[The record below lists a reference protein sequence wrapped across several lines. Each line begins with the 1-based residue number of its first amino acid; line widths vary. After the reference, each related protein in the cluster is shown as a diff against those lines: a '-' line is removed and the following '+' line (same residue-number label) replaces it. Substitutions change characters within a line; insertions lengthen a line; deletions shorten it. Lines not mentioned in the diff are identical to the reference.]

1 MSSIAAFLISFASIL
16 IGAAVGMGLKRFLP
30 AEVLEGG
37 SKEAIRLGAGF
48 LSTLSALVIGLMIAS
63 AKNSYDTQNT
73 NIRQLGANV
82 VLVDQMLL
90 KYGPETKTA
99 RALLRE
105 LISTAASRIWQENAE
120 RNRHE
125 STFVVSGTA
134 DRFYNAVESLTPAN
148 DEQASLKSRIVQATT
163 EIGRTRILVFTQ
175 SDNAIPVPFFIVL
188 TFWLVVIF
196 ASFSVFAEPSPIV
209 IASILVFAL
218 SVSSALFLIVD
229 LSQPF
234 DGLMQISNHHLRMV
248 LQQTE

>member
-1 MSSIAAFLISFASIL
+1 MSSTVAFLASFASIL
-16 IGAAVGMGLKRFLP
+16 IGAAAGMLLRRTLP
-30 AEVLEGG
+30 ADVLEGG

-48 LSTLSALVIGLMIAS
+48 LSTLAALVIGLMIAS
-63 AKNSYDTQNT
+63 TKNSYDTQNT

-99 RALLRE
+99 RTLLRE

-125 STFVVSGTA
+125 PTFVVSGTA
-134 DRFYNAVESLTPAN
+134 DRFYNAVEGLTPAN
-148 DEQASLKSRIVQATT
+148 EEQTSLKSRIVQATT
-163 EIGRTRILVFTQ
+163 EIGRTRVLVFTQ

-209 IASILVFAL
+209 IASILVFAF

-234 DGLMQISNHHLRMV
+234 DGLMQISNDHLRVV
-248 LQQTE
+248 LSKIE

>member
-1 MSSIAAFLISFASIL
+1 MSSTAAFLVSFASIL
-16 IGAAVGMGLKRFLP
+16 IGAAIGMGLKRLLP
-30 AEVLEGG
+30 AGVLDGG
-37 SKEAIRLGAGF
+37 SKEAVRLGAGF

-63 AKNSYDTQNT
+63 AKNSYDTQNS

-218 SVSSALFLIVD
+218 SVSSALCLIVD

>member
-1 MSSIAAFLISFASIL
+1 MSSTAAFLASFAAIL
-16 IGAAVGMGLKRFLP
+16 IGAAVGMGLKRTLP
-30 AEVLEGG
+30 ADLLEGG

-48 LSTLSALVIGLMIAS
+48 LSTLAALVIGLMIAS
-63 AKNSYDTQNT
+63 AKNTYDNQNS

-105 LISTAASRIWQENAE
+105 LISTAAFRIWLENAE
-120 RNRHE
+120 RNRRE
-125 STFVVSGTA
+125 STFVSETA
-134 DRFYNAVESLTPAN
+134 DRFYNAVEGLTPAN

-163 EIGRTRILVFTQ
+163 EIGRTRVLVFTQ

-234 DGLMQISNHHLRMV
+234 DGLMQISNHPLQMV
-248 LQQTE
+248 LSKIE

>member
-1 MSSIAAFLISFASIL
+1 MSSTAAFLVSFASIL
-16 IGAAVGMGLKRFLP
+16 IGAAIGMGLKRLLP
-30 AEVLEGG
+30 AGVLDGG
-37 SKEAIRLGAGF
+37 SKEAVRLGAGF

-99 RALLRE
+99 RTLLRE

-125 STFVVSGTA
+125 PTFVVSGTA

-163 EIGRTRILVFTQ
+163 EIGRTRVLVFTQ

-209 IASILVFAL
+209 IASILVFAF

-234 DGLMQISNHHLRMV
+234 DGLMQISNHHLHAV
-248 LQQTE
+248 LPKVE

>member
-1 MSSIAAFLISFASIL
+1 MSSTAAFLVSFASIL
-16 IGAAVGMGLKRFLP
+16 IGAAIGMGLKRLLP
-30 AEVLEGG
+30 AGVLDGG
-37 SKEAIRLGAGF
+37 SKEAVRLGAGF

-99 RALLRE
+99 RTLLRE

-134 DRFYNAVESLTPAN
+134 DRFYNLVEGLTPTN

-163 EIGRTRILVFTQ
+163 EIGRTRVLVFTQ

>member
-1 MSSIAAFLISFASIL
+1 MLAQHDLA
-16 IGAAVGMGLKRFLP
+16 
-30 AEVLEGG
+30 VLEFQRV
-37 SKEAIRLGAGF
+37 SVARALAMDPQVLLLDEP
-48 LSTLSALVIGLMIAS
+48 LSALDAL
-63 AKNSYDTQNT
+63 T
-73 NIRQLGANV
+73 
-82 VLVDQMLL
+82 
-90 KYGPETKTA
+90 
-99 RALLRE
+99 RATLQDE
-105 LISTAASRIWQENAE
+105 ISRIWQENAE

-134 DRFYNAVESLTPAN
+134 GRFYNAVEGLTPAN

-163 EIGRTRILVFTQ
+163 EIGRTRVLVFTE

-196 ASFSVFAEPSPIV
+196 ASFSVFAKPSPIV

>member
-125 STFVVSGTA
+125 PTFVVSGTA
-134 DRFYNAVESLTPAN
+134 DRFYNAVEGLTPAN
-148 DEQASLKSRIVQATT
+148 EEQTSLKSRIVQATT
-163 EIGRTRILVFTQ
+163 EIGRTRVLVFTQ

-209 IASILVFAL
+209 IASILVFAF

-234 DGLMQISNHHLRMV
+234 DGLMQISNDHLRVV
-248 LQQTE
+248 LSKIE

>member
-1 MSSIAAFLISFASIL
+1 MSSTAVFLVSFASIL
-16 IGAAVGMGLKRFLP
+16 IGAAIGMGLKRLLP
-30 AEVLEGG
+30 AGVLDGG
-37 SKEAIRLGAGF
+37 SKEAVRLGAGF

-63 AKNSYDTQNT
+63 AKNSYDTQNS

-134 DRFYNAVESLTPAN
+134 GRFYNAVEGLTPAN

-163 EIGRTRILVFTQ
+163 EIGRTRVLVFTE

-196 ASFSVFAEPSPIV
+196 ASFCVFAKPSPIV

>member
-63 AKNSYDTQNT
+63 AKNTYDTQNT

-90 KYGPETKTA
+90 KYGQETKTA

-125 STFVVSGTA
+125 PTFVVSGTA
-134 DRFYNAVESLTPAN
+134 DRFYNAVEGLTPAN
-148 DEQASLKSRIVQATT
+148 EEQTSLKSRIVQATT
-163 EIGRTRILVFTQ
+163 EIGRTRVLVFTQ

-209 IASILVFAL
+209 IASILVFAF

-234 DGLMQISNHHLRMV
+234 DGLMQISNDHLRVV
-248 LQQTE
+248 LSKIE

>member
-1 MSSIAAFLISFASIL
+1 MSSTAAFLTSFASIL
-16 IGAAVGMGLKRFLP
+16 IGAAIGMSLKRFLP
-30 AEVLEGG
+30 ADVLDGG

-90 KYGPETKTA
+90 KYGPETKPA
-99 RALLRE
+99 RTLLRE
-105 LISTAASRIWQENAE
+105 LISSAASRIWQENAE
-120 RNRHE
+120 RNRHG
-125 STFVVSGTA
+125 STFIVSGTA
-134 DRFYNAVESLTPAN
+134 DRFYNLVEGLTPAN
-148 DEQASLKSRIVQATT
+148 DEQTSLKSRIVQATT

-234 DGLMQISNHHLRMV
+234 DGLMQISNHHLQMV
-248 LQQTE
+248 LSKTE

>member
-1 MSSIAAFLISFASIL
+1 MSSTAAFLVSFASIL
-16 IGAAVGMGLKRFLP
+16 IGAAIGMGLKRLLP
-30 AEVLEGG
+30 AGVLDGG
-37 SKEAIRLGAGF
+37 SKEAIRLGAS
-48 LSTLSALVIGLMIAS
+48 LLATLAALVIGLMIAS

-105 LISTAASRIWQENAE
+105 LISNAASRIWQENAE
-120 RNRHE
+120 HNRHE
-125 STFVVSGTA
+125 STFIVSGTA
-134 DRFYNAVESLTPAN
+134 ERFYNAVEGLTPAN

-163 EIGRTRILVFTQ
+163 EIGRTRVLVFTE

-196 ASFSVFAEPSPIV
+196 ASFCVFAKPSPIV

>member
-1 MSSIAAFLISFASIL
+1 MSSTAAFLASFASIL
-16 IGAAVGMGLKRFLP
+16 IGAAIGMTLKRFLP
-30 AEVLEGG
+30 PDVLEGG

-48 LSTLSALVIGLMIAS
+48 LSTLAALVIGLMIAS
-63 AKNSYDTQNT
+63 AKNSYDTQNS

-99 RALLRE
+99 RTLLRE

-120 RNRHE
+120 RNRHG

-134 DRFYNAVESLTPAN
+134 DQFYNLVEGLTPAN

-196 ASFSVFAEPSPIV
+196 ASFSVFAEPRPIV

>member
-1 MSSIAAFLISFASIL
+1 MSSTVAFLASFVSIL
-16 IGAAVGMGLKRFLP
+16 IGATIGMVLKRTLP
-30 AEVLEGG
+30 ADLLEGG
-37 SKEAIRLGAGF
+37 SKEAIRLGTGF
-48 LSTLSALVIGLMIAS
+48 LSTLAALVIGLMIAS

-82 VLVDQMLL
+82 VLVDQMLF
-90 KYGPETKTA
+90 KYGPETKPA
-99 RALLRE
+99 RTLLRE
-105 LISTAASRIWQENAE
+105 LISAAASRIWQENAE
-120 RNRHE
+120 RNRHG

-134 DRFYNAVESLTPAN
+134 DQFYNLVEGLTPAN
-148 DEQASLKSRIVQATT
+148 DEQTSLKSRIVQATT

-175 SDNAIPVPFFIVL
+175 SDNAIPAPFFIVL

-209 IASILVFAL
+209 IASIVVFAF

-234 DGLMQISNHHLRMV
+234 DGLMQVSNHHLQMV
-248 LQQTE
+248 LSNIE

>member
-1 MSSIAAFLISFASIL
+1 MSSTAAFLACFASIL
-16 IGAAVGMGLKRFLP
+16 IGAGIGMGLKRFLP
-30 AEVLEGG
+30 AAALDGG

-48 LSTLSALVIGLMIAS
+48 LSTLAALVIGLMIAS

-82 VLVDQMLL
+82 VLVDEMLL

-99 RALLRE
+99 RTLLRE
-105 LISTAASRIWQENAE
+105 LISMAASRIWEENAA
-120 RNRHE
+120 RNRHA
-125 STFVVSGTA
+125 STFAVSGTA
-134 DRFYNAVESLTPAN
+134 NQFYNAVEGLTPAS
-148 DEQASLKSRIVQATT
+148 DEQASLKARIVQATT

-188 TFWLVVIF
+188 VFWLVVIF
-196 ASFSVFAEPSPIV
+196 ASFSVFAEPSAIV
-209 IASILVFAL
+209 IASIIVFAF

-234 DGLMQISNHHLRMV
+234 DGLMQISNDHLRVV
-248 LQQTE
+248 LSKIE

>member
-105 LISTAASRIWQENAE
+105 LISNAASRIWQENAE
-120 RNRHE
+120 HNRHE
-125 STFVVSGTA
+125 STFIVSGTA
-134 DRFYNAVESLTPAN
+134 ERFYNAVEGLTPAN
-148 DEQASLKSRIVQATT
+148 EEQTSLKSRIVQATT
-163 EIGRTRILVFTQ
+163 EIGRTRVLVFTQ

-248 LQQTE
+248 LSKVE

>member
-1 MSSIAAFLISFASIL
+1 MSSTAAFLASFFSIL
-16 IGAAVGMGLKRFLP
+16 VGAAIGMTLKRFLP

-48 LSTLSALVIGLMIAS
+48 LSTLAALVIGLMIAS

-99 RALLRE
+99 RTLLRE
-105 LISTAASRIWQENAE
+105 LISAAASRIWQENAE
-120 RNRHE
+120 RNRHG

-134 DRFYNAVESLTPAN
+134 DQFYNLVEGLTPAN

-163 EIGRTRILVFTQ
+163 EIGRTRVLVFTQ

-196 ASFSVFAEPSPIV
+196 ASFSVFAKPSPIV
-209 IASILVFAL
+209 IASIVVFAL

-248 LQQTE
+248 LQQIE

>member
-1 MSSIAAFLISFASIL
+1 MSSTAVFLVSFASIL
-16 IGAAVGMGLKRFLP
+16 IGAAIGMGLKRLLP
-30 AEVLEGG
+30 AGVLDGG
-37 SKEAIRLGAGF
+37 SKEAVRLGAGF
-48 LSTLSALVIGLMIAS
+48 LSTPSAMVIGLMIAS

-99 RALLRE
+99 RTLLRE

-125 STFVVSGTA
+125 PTFVVSGTA
-134 DRFYNAVESLTPAN
+134 DRFYNAVEGLTPAN
-148 DEQASLKSRIVQATT
+148 EEQTSLKSRIVQATT
-163 EIGRTRILVFTQ
+163 EIGRTRVLVFTQ

-209 IASILVFAL
+209 IASILVFAF

-234 DGLMQISNHHLRMV
+234 DGLMQISNDHLRVV
-248 LQQTE
+248 LSKIE